1 MRPGDTEKAT
11 LDNLSG
17 AAVDSQSARVEQAAR
32 ENAQLR
38 KLVVQLLLEKAQL
51 EEKLVKPRP
60 SGR

>member
-1 MRPGDTEKAT
+1 MEKAT
-11 LDNLSG
+11 LDNPSR
-17 AAVDSQSARVEQAAR
+17 AAGDSRSARVEEAAR

-38 KLVVQLLLEKAQL
+38 KLVVELLLEKARL